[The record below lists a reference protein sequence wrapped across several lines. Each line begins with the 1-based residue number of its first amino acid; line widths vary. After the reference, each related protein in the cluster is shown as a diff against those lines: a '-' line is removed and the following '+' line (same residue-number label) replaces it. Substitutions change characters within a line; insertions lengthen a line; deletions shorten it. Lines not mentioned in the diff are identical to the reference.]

1 MADAHALVRRLL
13 DTPDIA
19 RIVPGLAPAI
29 LHRVI
34 ERCGLEDCA
43 ELVALAT
50 PRQIE
55 RVLDTDLWRAP
66 TAGADE
72 TLDVDRFGLWLEVLL
87 QGGASNAAEKLSAMD
102 VDLIA
107 DGLAAH
113 VRVFDGIVT
122 SPYVTLDG
130 EEVGG
135 RVFAGASGD
144 VGGFAVEA
152 RRASAWDAIF
162 ELLAHLH
169 AERPAFFQRLM
180 RGCVALSDGVHEAD
194 GFHEL
199 LDERDQHRADLA
211 MTREA
216 RRDERGY
223 VAPAQ
228 ARAFLQAGRRID
240 LDGPRPALDP
250 VARACLR
257 TLAMGPLPAG
267 DAEEVDGT
275 PLAAGAPM
283 GAVIEILSD
292 AGVLAQPLALIGAG
306 DTVAE
311 PSRLAR
317 LEALVTRHLAAPE
330 ELAFLTNAV
339 LAGGAVQG
347 RAFTMQE
354 ASDAIAATCNLG
366 LENWP
371 AHWLD
376 RDLVTAFGIGRTVLH
391 RDLCIHAADALID
404 VLGQLDCSDPD
415 VQRSLRALR
424 RDLIHHSRDGEP
436 SRAREALDA
445 LLMLDASAWAVLR
458 AALDDFPALHAASQ
472 RPLLRI
478 DADAIT
484 FAATNAE
491 IAAVR
496 QYVASLAA
504 TLAGS

>member
-1 MADAHALVRRLL
+1 MADAQSLVRRLL

-19 RIVPGLAPAI
+19 RVVPGLAPEI

-34 ERCGLEDCA
+34 DRCGLEDCA

-72 TLDVDRFGLWLEVLL
+72 TLDADRFGVWLEVLL
-87 QGGASNAAEKLSAMD
+87 QGGASNAAEKLAAMD
-102 VDLIA
+102 LDLIA

-113 VRVFDGIVT
+113 VRVFDGIVA

-152 RRASAWDAIF
+152 RRAPAWDAIF

-169 AERPAFFQRLM
+169 AERPAFFHRLM
-180 RGCVALSDGVHEAD
+180 RRCVALSDGAHEAD

-199 LDERDQHRADLA
+199 LDARDQHRADLA
-211 MTREA
+211 MLREA

-228 ARAFLQAGRRID
+228 ARAFLQPARRID
-240 LDGPRPALDP
+240 LDGPRPELDP

-257 TLAMGPLPAG
+257 TMAMEPLPLDDVDDTPIGAG
-267 DAEEVDGT
+267 E
-275 PLAAGAPM
+275 PM

-292 AGVLAQPLALIGAG
+292 AGVLGQPRALIGAG

-311 PSRLAR
+311 PSRLAH
-317 LEALVTRHLAAPE
+317 LEALVARHLAAPE
-330 ELAFLTNAV
+330 ELAFLTNAL
-339 LAGGAVQG
+339 LAGGALHG

-371 AHWLD
+371 AHWRD
-376 RDLVTAFGIGRTVLH
+376 PDLVTAFGIGRTVLQ
-391 RDLCIHAADALID
+391 RDLCIHAAQALID
-404 VLGQLDCSDPD
+404 VLGQVDCSDPD

-424 RDLIHHSRDGEP
+424 RELIGHVRDGEP
-436 SRAREALDA
+436 SRARDALDA

-458 AALDDFPALHAASQ
+458 AALDDFPALHEASQ

-478 DADAIT
+478 EADAIT
-484 FAATNAE
+484 FAAANAE
-491 IAAVR
+491 IAAVH
-496 QYVASLAA
+496 QYVASLAS